1 MNWHMFKLF
10 AVSLAGAVVVGCTT
24 PTTRVDTQNDTG
36 PEIAAFDYRDVR
48 ETARKMLESLY
59 RSGRLDRPDGNAYV
73 MTIGKI
79 TNDTM
84 QRFDTSTIT
93 AYVTES
99 LMESGKVMLT
109 AAMGATE
116 ASRDEMVN
124 AVRSVRGNAEFDQST
139 VAAAGQLAA
148 ASHSL
153 SGRIYQ
159 RELPMDNGDKQIEYY
174 FQLRITDAV
183 KGTVWWQKQHLIV
196 KRTDRKTP
204 TWGN

>member
-1 MNWHMFKLF
+1 MSL
-10 AVSLAGAVVVGCTT
+10 ALAGAFVVGCRT
-24 PTTRVDTQNDTG
+24 PTTRVDTRNDQG
-36 PEIAAFDYRDVR
+36 LEIAAFDYRDIK
-48 ETARKMLESLY
+48 ETARELLESLY
-59 RSGRLDRPDGNAYV
+59 RSGRLDRPDGKPSV

-93 AYVTES
+93 AYITES
-99 LMESGKVMLT
+99 LTESGKVMLT

-116 ASRDEMVN
+116 TSRDEMINV
-124 AVRSVRGNAEFDQST
+124 VRSVRGNAEFDQST
-139 VAAAGQLAA
+139 VAAAGQLVA
-148 ASHSL
+148 ASLSL

-174 FQLRITDAV
+174 FQLKITDAV
-183 KGTVWWQKQHLIV
+183 KGLVWWQKQHLIV
-196 KRTDRKTP
+196 KRTDRTTP